1 MELPAEIRL
10 EILRELLRAP
20 EPLRLFREASEQAN
34 TLPMLFYPVGPQS
47 WADGVTGTNYTLY
60 PEILAVCRKLNEEGG
75 LVLYEENTIDVVASF
90 NPGYPCGPRF
100 EWMGHLSS
108 LTSISESFNARARKL
123 RITIDASIPLF
134 HTSKAIREVV
144 RELVKILQANP
155 QWRSLDIRLENRIYG
170 PMQDEISSDEEIL
183 RPLNLLRRLQHI
195 EFTGVSPQFATELS
209 KLAKSDRPI
218 IDLPKMYDNLEGY
231 GYRYTP
237 AEFYQIFL
245 QNENLH
251 LAKDAMDTGNV
262 TDFYKYRDRV
272 IWGFERFLKERRAEI
287 FKNDP
292 DPIHSR
298 LSNHEFITE
307 RGRLED
313 LEREKELIDA
323 L

>member
-10 EILRELLRAP
+10 EILRELLWAP
-20 EPLRLFREASEQAN
+20 EPLKLLREAPEQVN
-34 TLPMLFYPVGPQS
+34 TLPMLSYPVGPQS
-47 WADGVTGTNYTLY
+47 WDDGVTGTNYTLY

-75 LVLYEENTIDVVASF
+75 LVLYEENTVDVVAYF
-90 NPGYPCGPRF
+90 NPGYPYGPRF
-100 EWMGHLSS
+100 GWMGHLSS
-108 LTSISESFNARARKL
+108 LTSISESFNARVRKL
-123 RITIDASIPLF
+123 RITVDARIPLF
-134 HTSKAIREVV
+134 QTSKATREVL
-144 RELVKILQANP
+144 RELVKVLQANP
-155 QWRSLDIRLENRIYG
+155 QWCSLNIRLENRVYG
-170 PMQDEISSDEEIL
+170 LMHDELSSDEEIL

-231 GYRYTP
+231 GY
-237 AEFYQIFL
+237 AVADFHQIF
-245 QNENLH
+245 QNEDLR
-251 LAKDAMDTGNV
+251 LAKDAMDAGNV

-272 IWGFERFLKERRAEI
+272 IWGFERFLKEKRADI

-307 RGRLED
+307 
-313 LEREKELIDA
+313 
-323 L
+323 